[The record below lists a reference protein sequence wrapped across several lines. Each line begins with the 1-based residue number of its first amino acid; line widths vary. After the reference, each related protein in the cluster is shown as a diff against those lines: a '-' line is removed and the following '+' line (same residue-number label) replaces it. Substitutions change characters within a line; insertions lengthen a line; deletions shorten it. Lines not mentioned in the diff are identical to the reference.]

1 MLLAMHQMA
10 LGLFRLLASVARVM
24 IVAQTGGSFAIIVV
38 FVLGGFIVSRGTS
51 FQFLYNNV
59 VLNADVS
66 QFMIIYFSQ
75 LLKAVPALLVG
86 HLA

>member
-10 LGLFRLLASVARVM
+10 LGLFRLIASVARVM

-51 FQFLYNNV
+51 FQSLHNNV

-66 QFMIIYFSQ
+66 QFMMIYFLQ

-86 HLA
+86 HFE

>member
-86 HLA
+86 YLA

>member
-1 MLLAMHQMA
+1 MA

-86 HLA
+86 YLA

>member
-1 MLLAMHQMA
+1 VLLAMHQMA